1 MRIATN
7 EPSEIPRI
15 RTTLIWGNSVRLPL
29 FNIFDFPKHKHF
41 YEAIHAAG
49 PAGAWN
55 LMKKLDALDRPIYRA
70 NQPDLDNFEVLKA
83 RALDF
88 MNAVP
93 GLDGFDL
100 ELHATSFAEY
110 GPKLQFES
118 TFINL
123 WMKDPE
129 TLFRDV
135 VDVDGREHLHE
146 AASRGRGV
154 IALPLHLGPSY
165 VAIPMLAYEMPTTTL
180 YNRMNFDE
188 IRAASFPDLDFRG
201 IRLGSTSAIRSAM
214 EALSEGRI
222 FSMFP
227 ELDPRGVDEHHAR
240 IPFLGTTIMVPTGP
254 ILLSYASGAPM
265 VPLTLRGIGDGRFR
279 LKYHPA
285 IPPPAS
291 PDDRRR
297 SVLAV
302 WDVIESELLAGDL
315 GEWEMWFE
323 FDRML
328 PQVWTV
334 ET

>member
-1 MRIATN
+1 M
-7 EPSEIPRI
+7 
-15 RTTLIWGNSVRLPL
+15 RLPL
-29 FNIFDFPKHKHF
+29 FNIFDFPKHQNL

-49 PAGAWN
+49 PVGAWN
-55 LMKKLDALDRPIYRA
+55 LMKELDALDRPIYRA
-70 NQPDLDNFEVLKA
+70 NQPDVDNFEVLKG

-88 MNAVP
+88 MNTVP
-93 GLDGFDL
+93 GLDGFDK

-118 TFINL
+118 TYINL
-123 WMKDPE
+123 WMKDTE
-129 TLFRDV
+129 ALFRDV

-146 AASRGRGV
+146 AASSGRGV

-165 VAIPMLAYEMPTTTL
+165 AAIPMLAYEMPTTTL

-188 IRAASFPDLDFRG
+188 IHAASFPDLDFRG
-201 IRLGSTSAIRSAM
+201 IQLGSTSAMRSGLT
-214 EALSEGRI
+214 ALREGRI

-240 IPFLGTTIMVPTGP
+240 IPFLETTIMVPTGP
-254 ILLSYASGAPM
+254 IILSHVSGAPM
-265 VPLTLRGIGDGRFR
+265 VPLTLRAVGNGRFR

-285 IPPPAS
+285 IPPPES
-291 PDDRRR
+291 SDQRRR
-297 SVLAV
+297 SLLAV
-302 WDVIESELLAGDL
+302 WDVIETELLAGDV

-328 PQVWTV
+328 PQVGAV

>member
-1 MRIATN
+1 
-7 EPSEIPRI
+7 
-15 RTTLIWGNSVRLPL
+15 
-29 FNIFDFPKHKHF
+29 
-41 YEAIHAAG
+41 
-49 PAGAWN
+49 
-55 LMKKLDALDRPIYRA
+55 MKELDALDRPIYRA
-70 NQPDLDNFEVLKA
+70 KQPDVDSFEVLRA

-93 GLDGFDL
+93 GLEGFDK
-100 ELHATSFAEY
+100 ELHATSFAGY

-123 WMKDPE
+123 WMKEPE

-135 VDVDGREHLHE
+135 VTVDGREHLHQ
-146 AASRGRGV
+146 AASSGRGV

-165 VAIPMLAYEMPTTTL
+165 LAIPMLAYEMPTTTL

-201 IRLGSTSAIRSAM
+201 IQLGSTSAMRSGLT
-214 EALSEGRI
+214 ALREGRI

-227 ELDPRGVDEHHAR
+227 ELDPRGVGEHHAR

-254 ILLSYASGAPM
+254 VILSDVSRAPM
-265 VPLTLRGIGDGRFR
+265 VPLTLRAIGNGRFR

-285 IPPPAS
+285 VPAPES
-291 PDDRRR
+291 RHERRR
-297 SVLAV
+297 SLLAV
-302 WDVIESELLAGDL
+302 WDVIESELLAGDV

-328 PQVWTV
+328 PQVWTI